1 MLLAQAANL
10 PSHLQSVLMQPV
22 LMQAADPTGLST
34 PLGKVVLAAGLLVVI
49 VVLVRQLR
57 EHRKR

>member
-10 PSHLQSVLMQPV
+10 PSQMQSVLMQ
-22 LMQAADPTGLST
+22 ADPTGLST